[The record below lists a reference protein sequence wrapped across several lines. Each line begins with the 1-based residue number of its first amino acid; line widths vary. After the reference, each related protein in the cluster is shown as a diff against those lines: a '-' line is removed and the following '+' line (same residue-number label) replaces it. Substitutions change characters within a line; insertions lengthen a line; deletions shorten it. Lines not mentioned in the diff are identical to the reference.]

1 MNLKEIIKMNKT
13 ELVREIAN
21 RIEGA
26 TQRDIACV
34 IDTFAEVVKETVVAG
49 DKVAL
54 TGFLTFD
61 KKHVPAKSGIV
72 QLGDKKGQTWET
84 PEKDE
89 VKVSLSKT
97 YKAI

>member
-1 MNLKEIIKMNKT
+1 MNKT
-13 ELVREIAN
+13 QLVKEIAN
-21 RIEGA
+21 RINGA
-26 TQRDIACV
+26 SQKDVAIV
-34 IDTFAEVVKETVVAG
+34 IDTFQEVIKETVVAG

-61 KKHVPAKSGIV
+61 KKHVPAKSGVV

-89 VKVSLSKT
+89 VKVTISKT

>member
-1 MNLKEIIKMNKT
+1 MNKT
-13 ELVREIAN
+13 QLVKEIAN
-21 RIEGA
+21 RIEGMA
-26 TQRDIACV
+26 QKDVVAV
-34 IDTFAEVVKETVVAG
+34 LGTFQEVVKETVVGG
-49 DKVAL
+49 DKVAI

-61 KKHVPAKSGIV
+61 KKHVPAKSGVV

-89 VKVSLSKT
+89 VKVTISKA